1 MVRQISSIPFLQSI
15 ERRLGQVRL
24 FLREGSPL
32 VQARALI
39 LLAVGWLLSP
49 LCWWNDLVINL
60 PLAWLVGRLVSIYH
74 EEWFTAGIMIGYWF
88 TNLIGIILMQYGA
101 LDIFRDEHKPR
112 NPRQELL
119 SGLVTSTA
127 YSVVVFVLLK
137 TGLVPV
143 GLPAFT

>member
-1 MVRQISSIPFLQSI
+1 MRQISSIPFLQSI

-60 PLAWLVGRLVSIYH
+60 PLAWLVGRLASIYH
-74 EEWFTAGIMIGYWF
+74 EEWFTAGVLIGYWF
-88 TNLIGIILMQYGA
+88 TNLIGIVLMQYGA
-101 LDIFRDEHKPR
+101 LDIFRDEDKPR

-143 GLPAFT
+143 GLPALT